1 MSGASDYQAARKT
14 AEALT
19 MPPRPAEQDTAQPGR
34 GKPYGRM
41 RVLTLAD
48 AANAPTRAYLLHGL
62 LATGEFSLWWGPP
75 KCGKSFFLLRLGF
88 GLALGL
94 DAWGRRAKHCR
105 VLYVA
110 AEGEGGFAGRI
121 LALQSELGEPG
132 DAFQY
137 IAQRA
142 ELGPPGGDLEDVAA
156 AAKAMRADLIVIDTL
171 ARTFGQG
178 DENAARDMGGFVAN
192 VDRLRE
198 ETGAHVA
205 VIHHGRKDGG
215 DARGSG
221 ALAGAAD
228 LIVKVERGGEGQPNR
243 AEVMAAKDDVDGTV
257 LPFRLRVVEL
267 GSDSDG
273 EPRRTCIAE
282 EAEGG
287 TRRGPSLPRTARTA
301 RAMLEDVINKR
312 GADLPR
318 TPDYPTSAFRGAKE
332 SDWRAECEARRLSTS
347 DDPKNRARTFRQAF
361 QQLRDAGL
369 VAVRDEWVW
378 VVRREDEDLA
388 PS

>member
-1 MSGASDYQAARKT
+1 MSGASNYHAARKA

-19 MPPRPAEQDTAQPGR
+19 KPPRPAEQGTAQPGR
-34 GKPYGRM
+34 GTPYGRM
-41 RVLTLAD
+41 RVLTLND
-48 AANAPTRAYLLHGL
+48 AANAPTRAYLLHGMI
-62 LATGEFSLWWGPP
+62 ARSEFSLWWGPP
-75 KCGKSFFLLRLGF
+75 KCGKSFLLLRIAF
-88 GLALGL
+88 GLALGRE
-94 DAWGRRAKHCR
+94 AWGRRAQPCR

-121 LALQSELGEPG
+121 LALRAELGDPAA
-132 DAFQY
+132 DFQY

-142 ELGPPGGDLEDVAA
+142 ELGPPHGDLEDVAA
-156 AAKAMRADLIVIDTL
+156 AAKAMKADLIVIDTL
-171 ARTFGQG
+171 ARTFGTG
-178 DENAARDMGGFVAN
+178 DENAARDMNGFVASL
-192 VDRLRE
+192 DMLRE

-215 DARGSG
+215 DTRGSG

-267 GSDSDG
+267 GTDSEG

-287 TRRGPSLPRTARTA
+287 TRRGATLPRTARTA
-301 RAMLEDVINKR
+301 LAMLEDLINKR

-318 TPDYPTSAFRGAKE
+318 TPDFPTSAMRGVME

-361 QQLRDAGL
+361 QQLRDASL
-369 VAVRDEWVW
+369 VAARDGWVW
-378 VVRREDEDLA
+378 VVRREDEADA
-388 PS
+388 A

>member
-1 MSGASDYQAARKT
+1 MK
-14 AEALT
+14 
-19 MPPRPAEQDTAQPGR
+19 
-34 GKPYGRM
+34 
-41 RVLTLAD
+41 
-48 AANAPTRAYLLHGL
+48 AN
-62 LATGEFSLWWGPP
+62 
-75 KCGKSFFLLRLGF
+75 
-88 GLALGL
+88 
-94 DAWGRRAKHCR
+94 
-105 VLYVA
+105 
-110 AEGEGGFAGRI
+110 
-121 LALQSELGEPG
+121 
-132 DAFQY
+132 
-137 IAQRA
+137 
-142 ELGPPGGDLEDVAA
+142 
-156 AAKAMRADLIVIDTL
+156 LIVIDTL
-171 ARTFGQG
+171 ARTFGAG
-178 DENAARDMGGFVAN
+178 DENAARDMNGFVASL
-192 VDRLRE
+192 DMLRE

-215 DARGSG
+215 DTRGSG

-267 GSDSDG
+267 GTDNEG

-318 TPDYPTSAFRGAKE
+318 TPDFPTSAMRGAKE
-332 SDWRAECEARRLSTS
+332 SDWRTECEARRLSTS
-347 DDPKNRARTFRQAF
+347 DDPQKRARTFRQAF

-369 VAVRDEWVW
+369 VAVRDDWVR
-378 VVRREDEDLA
+378 VVRHENEADA
-388 PS
+388 A